1 MEILLN
7 LRPSITKLPSE
18 YEEDIP
24 LLGIGVCLEPEFDYL
39 GRANQYKMY
48 LLNDSWDDVMID
60 FKWWRA
66 DLMTTHAHG
75 KLIAMSAV
83 EMSTFSKEIFDSKA
97 ELKTEIKHKHFP
109 KPIEKSL
116 KPNTPALFSNTHFIR
131 IINDRPMHFLS
142 LFQIAELTKNPYYK
156 ASKTMDVDLSP
167 LHDFPNQKN
176 KPKKINTRNEIIEL
190 SAFQLELDLHYDEKI
205 NKNRQ
210 KYIIE
215 EQMSKFQE
223 YIAKAIRFKIAQVRI
238 IHGKGQGILKSRIE
252 EELKYN
258 ELVKRISSS
267 GDGGS
272 SIIEFYV

>member
-83 EMSTFSKEIFDSKA
+83 EMSFFSKEIFDSKA

-116 KPNTPALFSNTHFIR
+116 KPNTSAMFSNTHFIR

-156 ASKTMDVDLSP
+156 ASKTMDVDL
-167 LHDFPNQKN
+167 
-176 KPKKINTRNEIIEL
+176 
-190 SAFQLELDLHYDEKI
+190 AFQLELDLHYDEKI

-223 YIAKAIRFKIAQVRI
+223 YIAKAIRFKITQVRI

-252 EELKYN
+252 EELKYH

>member
-116 KPNTPALFSNTHFIR
+116 KPNTSALFSNTHFIR

-176 KPKKINTRNEIIEL
+176 KPK
-190 SAFQLELDLHYDEKI
+190 KI